1 MQILEKMEQLPPKKG
16 LSQDKGRQQ
25 ERNSGVAK
33 EGRRPLLS
41 ESVEYN
47 RQMVSK
53 QSRVVLLRLVS
64 RDRASP

>member
-1 MQILEKMEQLPPKKG
+1 MQILEQMEQLPPKKG

-25 ERNSGVAK
+25 GRNSGVAK

>member
-1 MQILEKMEQLPPKKG
+1 MQTLEQMEQLPQKKR

-25 ERNSGVAK
+25 VRNRGVVK
-33 EGRRPLLS
+33 EGRRPLLL

-47 RQMVSK
+47 SQMATK
-53 QSRVVLLRLVS
+53 QSRVVLFRLVS